1 MGYDT
6 SFHPVDLRL
15 VEERLL
21 PFVAGHGDDDALDD
35 LIARA
40 VGIRRTRFRA
50 KQWALGAL
58 EAKVD
63 ALESDVHVWGRPFL
77 VAGDDPEQVADAV
90 QRYLATPADGVDAL
104 AREMLARVDPALP
117 GRVTPD
123 EGGGALPGD
132 AELGRSLSWRIRVV
146 RALAI
151 GLRAGRETA
160 PDPDSPSQRHEV
172 DMLGREVAFTLL
184 DFASELTP
192 GWMSR
197 GLTWPTHLLAQADL
211 PRGAFIRPAALHRPL
226 REEFPDL
233 EWLEEETIIHNDM
246 VGGYVPPEA
255 VPATRAHL
263 TAHRDALIAPAAND
277 GWEEYCALNLTKI
290 DEALTLAARLGFGFC
305 EATEIYSGFSG
316 TLN

>member
-15 VEERLL
+15 VEDRLL
-21 PFVAGHGDDDALDD
+21 PYIAGHGDDDAIDD

-40 VGIRRTRFRA
+40 VGIRGTRFRA

-58 EAKVD
+58 EAKDD
-63 ALESDVHVWGRPFL
+63 AIESDVHVWGRPFL

-90 QRYLATPADGVDAL
+90 QRYLATPAEGVDAL
-104 AREMLARVDPALP
+104 AREMLARIDPALP
-117 GRVTPD
+117 ARVTPD
-123 EGGGALPGD
+123 ESRGALPGEE
-132 AELGRSLSWRIRVV
+132 ELGRSLSWRIRVV
-146 RALAI
+146 RALAV
-151 GLRAGRETA
+151 GLREGREA
-160 PDPDSPSQRHEV
+160 VPDPDTPSQQHEV
-172 DMLGREVAFTLL
+172 DMLGREVAFTVL
-184 DFASELTP
+184 DFASKLTP

-197 GLTWPTHLLAQADL
+197 GLTWPTHLLAEAHL

-255 VPATRAHL
+255 VPATRTHL
-263 TAHRDALIAPAAND
+263 TTHRDALIAPAASD